1 MMLFNLFALWH
12 DLSKFECARLFLA
25 FMDIGE
31 IALNGKDG
39 FFLMQLL
46 LLHLDIIE
54 IKSLYL
60 KYLTSLIII

>member
-12 DLSKFECARLFLA
+12 DLSKFKRARLFLA
-25 FMDIGE
+25 FMDIVE

-39 FFLMQLL
+39 FFVMQLL
-46 LLHLDIIE
+46 VLHLDIIE